1 MVGTPNGRLRAAIRE
16 NISDAFNDND
26 IDNGNDDNNKV
37 SLVSVIFLLMIN
49 E

>member
-1 MVGTPNGRLRAAIRE
+1 MVGTPNGKLRAAIRE

-26 IDNGNDDNNKV
+26 IDNGNDDTKKG
-37 SLVSVIFLLMIN
+37 SIVSVIFLLIIN